1 MYFKTMYLSKCT
13 HTYIYILFNI
23 YKNMWELYKNSN
35 EYTKKYSW
43 NCESYASKSYPWT
56 KDKLVKELSVE
67 IFISHWNSHIIWSL
81 QQNVVIPVYNNKD
94 RVSCIIDFV
103 PTAVKHSW
111 DFFFLFCF
119 LVFHI
124 DIYWLQTDIMRSKV
138 RRGWKRLKRYR
149 EIIYQ

>member
-13 HTYIYILFNI
+13 HIYIYIYTLFNI

-35 EYTKKYSW
+35 EYTKKCSW

-56 KDKLVKELSVE
+56 KDKLVKELPVE

-103 PTAVKHSW
+103 PTVVKHSW
-111 DFFFLFCF
+111 DFFFLILFPSF
-119 LVFHI
+119 SHWYLLTPNWHHA
-124 DIYWLQTDIMRSKV
+124 
-138 RRGWKRLKRYR
+138 
-149 EIIYQ
+149 